1 MEVREL
7 QNKLFFKWLSS
18 VIAIIL
24 IFTSIPFADLVVDAT
39 ENMETEREEAPS
51 PTNQGDLSTITSGE
65 APPFQNTDPKEV
77 VELRTESTKVID
89 NGDGTFTMQMFQDP
103 ISRKSDGKWKEIQT
117 DLKKQKAS
125 RLYTTESTSE
135 LATKNTLLDIRF
147 SPELSKNKY
156 AALSYKGHTLTYTF
170 LEASGENG
178 VQEVQ
183 NTDATY
189 EDNRIFYKD
198 IIPGLTLRNIVFDE
212 SVKEDI
218 ILSKYNGTNTYHF
231 FIETD
236 LMANIEDNGSIS
248 LRDQKNEIIYT
259 LPKPY
264 MTDSNINPE
273 SAEPQR
279 SEDVHFELKR
289 ENNGYS
295 FTVVA
300 NEEWL
305 KAPERI
311 YPVYIDPTT
320 KVQVNQDASVSSA
333 YPNANYGTDWDSGL
347 GANVLK
353 AGNYSA
359 DTGENFAY
367 VKTPTP
373 SLPYATIETAIFNI
387 YNIHSYYPGTNTGIW
402 LDRVNGAWDE
412 STITWNNK
420 PSSSLFTSTSVYKG
434 NWATFNVKNAVND
447 WIKGTTPNNGFKLH
461 TNGNGQTFWKKFYS
475 SEHSVADYRPHLNIA
490 YSYPSPIGLSAESY
504 SLGSG
509 TGYMDLKWNAV
520 AGASSYN
527 VWIFDGKEYKPINVG
542 NKTEWSTK
550 NKSVWPKVGPNL
562 PVNPQQVYKDSGG
575 TSYIDRT
582 NYAISVSAVF
592 ANGESPKA
600 NPIVPNIP
608 DLKMPDAPKGVAYSN
623 QIGTNSGYVNLE
635 WDPIQGATGYKV
647 WIFNGLSYEAFDVK
661 NVASWTTQNKGIWP
675 KPEQIQAGT
684 SSTLKLIQDGSGVEL
699 SIDPSL
705 LYAKMG
711 TKYATNNNY
720 WFRIS
725 AYNQHGE
732 SVFSNATII
741 DILPQSTGLD
751 NNLGLEDY
759 WDYASHDISNG
770 TNYVN
775 IGTNNNVIQY
785 TDFSVFNYAGFGLDF
800 TRTYNSKDFEKSAFG
815 YGWSFTGSEKLYIGT
830 NGTDIDYKD
839 ADGTVHVFTWDGNKY
854 VAPAGNYDRLDKVD
868 ATTYNLTSK
877 SGYITT
883 FTVKE
888 NPTDTDVK
896 VAYITKQ
903 TDLNNNTITYTY
915 NTLNQLTSITTNLG
929 TELNFTYN
937 PEGLISKANYN
948 EQEVTYTYTDGN
960 LERVVIK
967 KDEKTTTP
975 TSFNYTTNGQL
986 TEIIDSNQ
994 KIMLYEYNSN
1004 LDLVSVTE
1012 PSLDGQVASIT
1023 NYSLDRTN
1031 NIVTI
1036 TSPEDTVTRYGL
1048 NENYSVT
1055 KIFNPS
1061 GETTTYTLD
1070 VNYNILHE
1078 GVVYT
1083 DGSKYTKDFIYDPK
1097 GNVLSTTD
1105 SKGVTES
1112 YTYDAYSNLL
1122 TQTDTNNQTTTNTY
1136 EKGNLETTTSPKG
1149 EKTSYQYD
1157 TRGDLETITH
1167 PLGNTDTFDND
1178 YSNNQ
1183 RRTVY
1188 TDSSLG
1194 ITTET
1199 ITGFNGNMLS
1209 SKDGKGQLTTYQYN
1223 LKNEL
1228 ISVTDAN
1235 GKVTDY
1241 DYDGNGNLQ
1250 TVTNAAGKQMS
1261 LEYNAQNVVK
1271 KETNALGK
1279 ATNYHY
1285 NADGELTEVVKANGA
1300 VIGYSNDEETQT
1312 SVVKINNDNQF
1323 TTKKDSLITTVTNHT
1338 LNNQTV
1344 TYTESENGLLQ
1355 RIDFS
1360 APKNNAITYN
1370 YKNEEA
1376 IETINF
1382 GTNTITYTPDANG
1395 QTESLTLNGETIASF
1410 KLNTNGLLTST
1421 TLGNGASITNTY
1433 IGNETLLK
1441 TQTFNKNST
1450 TPWDTHT
1457 YDYDANKQI
1466 KEVITNAG
1474 TVSHPADAVNQLEQE
1489 QYTNGLT
1496 IGYTYDDVG
1505 NRTSKSITQNGKTTK
1520 TDYGYNDA
1528 NQMTKAGEQSIA
1540 VDDNG
1545 NVTNDGRYEYVWN
1558 AFDQL
1563 IEVKTMAGATV
1574 ATYKYDENGN
1584 RIYSNV
1590 DSKETYYRYDGTS
1603 NHVLF
1608 EGNASGEIT
1617 KSYTYDDNG
1626 HPLTMTYSGKT
1637 YYYLTNY
1644 RGDVLALTDESGTIV
1659 AEYTYDAWGN
1669 ILTQKDLDN
1678 ITDVNLSK
1686 ENPYRYAGYRYDE
1699 ETKLYYLM
1707 ARYYN
1712 PNTGVF
1718 MSLDPVRGDSMNPI
1732 TMNGYNYANNNPV
1745 MNVDPD
1751 GESTF
1756 TVVFNRLKNA
1766 ILYGLGKWMSF
1777 YIPAS
1782 LYKALQNGSI
1792 APYILF
1798 GEKIL
1803 KGVTNSIK
1811 AYSNGK
1817 KDLNGL
1823 VSDIKKTMAS
1833 SRNEQQKL
1841 IKSAQNQIRKH
1852 SAKIAGKVLL
1862 KSIFSWGDIGIIGYY
1877 SIVGYLNR
1885 YGWSRAWK

>member
-1 MEVREL
+1 MQHKV
-7 QNKLFFKWLSS
+7 FTKWLAS
-18 VIAIIL
+18 ILAIVL
-24 IFTSIPFADLVVDAT
+24 IFTSIPFTNLVVKAEENT
-39 ENMETEREEAPS
+39 EVGIEET
-51 PTNQGDLSTITSGE
+51 PTLPNPDELPTIASGE
-65 APPFQNTDPKEV
+65 APPFEKTDPKEV
-77 VELRTESTKVID
+77 MELRTESSKVMD
-89 NGDGTFTMQMFQDP
+89 NGDGTYSMEMFQEP
-103 ISRKSDGKWKEIQT
+103 VFRKNSGKWKEIQPK
-117 DLKKQKAS
+117 LKKQKAVNS
-125 RLYTTESTSE
+125 FASESVDE
-135 LATKNTLLDIRF
+135 LATENTLIDIRF
-147 SPELSKNKY
+147 SPKMNKNKY
-156 AALSYKGHTLTYTF
+156 AVLAYKGHTLSYTF
-170 LEASGENG
+170 REASGEKG
-178 VQEVQ
+178 VQKVK
-183 NTDATY
+183 NTAASYEENKIFY
-189 EDNRIFYKD
+189 EDV
-198 IIPGLTLRNIVFDE
+198 IPGLTLRNIVFDE

-218 ILSKYNGTNTYHF
+218 ILSHYSGTSNYHF
-231 FIETD
+231 FMETD
-236 LMANIEDNGSIS
+236 LTAQMEENGSIT
-248 LRDQKNEIIYT
+248 LRDQQNEIIYT
-259 LPKPY
+259 LPKPF

-279 SEDVHFELKR
+279 SEDVHFELSK
-289 ENNGYS
+289 EKKGYA

-300 NEEWL
+300 DPNWL
-305 KAPERI
+305 KDPTRV

-320 KVQVNQDASVSSA
+320 KVQANHDASVSSA
-333 YPNANYGTDWDSGL
+333 YPNANYGSDWDAGL
-347 GANVLK
+347 GAYILK
-353 AGNYSA
+353 AGNYSSE
-359 DTGENFAY
+359 TGENFAY
-367 VKTPTP
+367 IQTPTP

-387 YNIHSYYPGTNTGIW
+387 YNVHSYYPSTLTGIW
-402 LDRVNGAWDE
+402 LDRVNGPWDE
-412 STITWNNK
+412 STIKWSNK
-420 PSSSLFTSTSVYKG
+420 PTSSLFTSTSVHKG
-434 NWATFNVKNAVND
+434 KWATFNVKNAVND
-447 WIKGTTPNNGFKLH
+447 WIKGTTPNYGFKLH

-475 SEHSVADYRPHLNIA
+475 TEHSVADYLPHLNIA
-490 YSYPSPIGLSAESY
+490 YFFPSPTNLSAKST
-504 SLGSG
+504 SLGDG
-509 TGYMDLKWNAV
+509 TGYIDLQWSPV
-520 AGASSYN
+520 AGASSYK
-527 VWIFDGKEYKPINVG
+527 VWIFDGNVYKSISVG
-542 NKTEWSTK
+542 KNTNWSTK
-550 NKSVWPKVGPNL
+550 DKSVWPQVGANL
-562 PVNPQQVYKDSGG
+562 PVNPQAVYRASGG
-575 TSYIDRT
+575 TTYNDRT

-592 ANGESPKA
+592 ENGESPNA
-600 NPIVPNIP
+600 NPIVPTIP
-608 DLKMPDAPKGVAYSN
+608 NLVKPDGPKGVAYSN

-635 WDPIQGATGYKV
+635 WDEIPGATGYKV

-661 NVASWTTQNKGIWP
+661 NVTNWTTQNKGIWP

-699 SIDPSL
+699 PIDPSP

-711 TKYATNNNY
+711 KKYATSNNY

-741 DILPQSTGLD
+741 NLLSQSTNFD
-751 NNLGLEDY
+751 KNLGLEDY

-775 IGTNNNVIQY
+775 VGTNNNVIQY
-785 TDFSVFNYAGFGLDF
+785 TDFSLFNYAGFGLDF

-854 VAPAGNYDRLDKVD
+854 VAPTGNYDRLEKVD
-868 ATTYNLTSK
+868 ATTYNLTTK
-877 SGYITT
+877 TGYTTT

-888 NPTDTDVK
+888 NSTDTDVK

-903 TDLNNNTITYTY
+903 TDLYNNTITYSY
-915 NTLNQLTSITTNLG
+915 NPLNQLTSITTNLG
-929 TELNFTYN
+929 TKLNFTYN
-937 PEGLISKANYN
+937 TEGLISKANYN
-948 EQEVTYTYTDGN
+948 EQEVTYSYTEGN

-994 KIMLYEYNSN
+994 KIMQYEYNSN

-1012 PSLDGQVASIT
+1012 PSLDGQAASIT

-1036 TSPEDTVTRYGL
+1036 TSPENTVTRYGL

-1055 KIFNPS
+1055 EVFDPS
-1061 GETTTYTLD
+1061 GETTTFTLD
-1070 VNYNILHE
+1070 DTYNILHE
-1078 GVVYT
+1078 VVVYT
-1083 DGSKYTKDFIYDPK
+1083 DGSTYTKDFNYDTK

-1122 TQTDTNNQTTTNTY
+1122 TQTDANNQMTTNTY
-1136 EKGNLETTTSPKG
+1136 EKGNLKTTTSPKG
-1149 EKTSYQYD
+1149 EITSYQYD
-1157 TRGDLETITH
+1157 TRGDLKTITY
-1167 PLGNTDTFDND
+1167 PLGKTDTFDND

-1183 RRTVY
+1183 KRTVH

-1199 ITGFNGNMLS
+1199 ITDFNGNMLS

-1223 LKNEL
+1223 FKNEL

-1261 LEYNAQNVVK
+1261 LEYNAQNAVK

-1285 NADGELTEVVKANGA
+1285 NADGILTEVVKANGA

-1323 TTKKDSLITTVTNHT
+1323 TSKKDSLITTVTNHT

-1344 TYTESENGLLQ
+1344 TYTGSENGLLQ

-1376 IETINF
+1376 LETINF

-1441 TQTFNKNST
+1441 TQTFNKKST

-1457 YDYDANKQI
+1457 YDYDANNQI

-1474 TVSHPADAVNQLEQE
+1474 TVTYAYDAVNQLEQE
-1489 QYTNGLT
+1489 QYSNGLT
-1496 IGYTYDDVG
+1496 IAYTYDDVS
-1505 NRTSKSITQNGKTTK
+1505 NRKSKSITQNGKTT
-1520 TDYGYNDA
+1520 TTEYVYNDA
-1528 NQMTKAGEQSIA
+1528 NQMTDAGTQSIA
-1540 VDDNG
+1540 VDVNG

-1574 ATYKYDENGN
+1574 VTYKYDENGN

-1603 NHVLF
+1603 NQVLF
-1608 EGNASGEIT
+1608 EANASGEIT

-1626 HPLTMTYSGKT
+1626 HRLTMTYSGKT

-1669 ILTQKDLDN
+1669 ILTQKDLDQKD
-1678 ITDVNLSK
+1678 DVNLAK

-1712 PNTGVF
+1712 PDTGVF
-1718 MSLDPVRGDSMNPI
+1718 MSLDPVGGDTMNPI

-1745 MNVDPD
+1745 MFVDPD
-1751 GESTF
+1751 GEFASDLGA
-1756 TVVFNRLKNA
+1756 RLK
-1766 ILYGLGKWMSF
+1766 YGAQQALKKLLQSWGV
-1777 YIPAS
+1777 PAN
-1782 LYKALQNGSI
+1782 L
-1792 APYILF
+1792 
-1798 GEKIL
+1798 GEKIATN
-1803 KGVTNSIK
+1803 GVAFLFGSNAFKKIVNTKINSYSAFQAQVRTFNNTFSKTLIRTAKQNLVK
-1811 AYSNGK
+1811 ALGK
-1817 KDLNGL
+1817 KAVGMMIGGIGGVAIMEITFFAYWTIYYAYNYKPKPKP
-1823 VSDIKKTMAS
+1823 KK
-1833 SRNEQQKL
+1833 
-1841 IKSAQNQIRKH
+1841 
-1852 SAKIAGKVLL
+1852 
-1862 KSIFSWGDIGIIGYY
+1862 
-1877 SIVGYLNR
+1877 
-1885 YGWSRAWK
+1885 

>member
-1 MEVREL
+1 MFV
-7 QNKLFFKWLSS
+7 KWLSGI
-18 VIAIIL
+18 IAIIL
-24 IFTSIPFADLVVDAT
+24 IFTSIPFTDLVVDAAENT
-39 ENMETEREEAPS
+39 EIEMEEVTS
-51 PTNQGDLSTITSGE
+51 PTNQGNLSTITSGE

-77 VELRTESTKVID
+77 VELRTESSKVVD

-103 ISRKSDGKWKEIQT
+103 ISRKSDGKWKEIQP

-189 EDNRIFYKD
+189 EDNRIYYKD

-305 KAPERI
+305 KDPERI

-550 NKSVWPKVGPNL
+550 DKSVWPKVGPNL

-608 DLKMPDAPKGVAYSN
+608 DLNMPPAPKGVAYSN

-635 WDPIQGATGYKV
+635 WDAIKGATGYKV

-661 NVASWTTQNKGIWP
+661 NATSWTTQNKGMWP

-684 SSTLKLIQDGSGVEL
+684 SSTLKLIKDGSGVEL
-699 SIDPSL
+699 PIDPSP

-741 DILPQSTGLD
+741 NLLPQSTD
-751 NNLGLEDY
+751 FDKNLGFEEY

-775 IGTNNNVIQY
+775 LGTNNNVIQY
-785 TDFSVFNYAGFGLDF
+785 TDFSLFNYAGFGLDF
-800 TRTYNSKDFEKSAFG
+800 IRTYNSKDFEKSAFG
-815 YGWSFTGSEKLYIGT
+815 YGWSFTGSEKLYIGA

-854 VAPAGNYDRLDKVD
+854 VAPAGIYDRLEKLDT
-868 ATTYNLTSK
+868 TTYILTSNT
-877 SGYITT
+877 GHTTT
-883 FTVKE
+883 FKVKE
-888 NPTDTDVK
+888 STSDTDVQ
-896 VAYITKQ
+896 VAYITEQK
-903 TDLNNNTITYTY
+903 DLNSNIITYTY
-915 NTLNQLTSITTNLG
+915 NTLNQLTAITTNLG
-929 TELNFTYN
+929 AKLLF
-937 PEGLISKANYN
+937 
-948 EQEVTYTYTDGN
+948 TYTDGLITN
-960 LERVVIK
+960 VNYDDKEITYSYTDGYLTRVLVD
-967 KDEKTTTP
+967 KDATTKTP
-975 TSFNYTTNGQL
+975 TTFYYTTNGQL
-986 TEIIDSNQ
+986 TKIIDSNQ
-994 KIMLYEYNSN
+994 KIMLYEYNSD
-1004 LDLVSVTE
+1004 LDLVTVTE

-1048 NENYSVT
+1048 NNNFSVT
-1055 KIFNPS
+1055 KMFDPS
-1061 GETTTYTLD
+1061 GDTTTYTLD
-1070 VNYNILHE
+1070 DNYNVLSQK
-1078 GVVYT
+1078 VSYT
-1083 DGSKYTKDFIYDPK
+1083 DGSTYTKNYDYDSK
-1097 GNVLSTTD
+1097 GNVLKISD

-1112 YTYDAYSNLL
+1112 FTYDAYSNLL
-1122 TQTDTNNQTTTNTY
+1122 TQTDTSNQTSTKTY
-1136 EKGNLETTTSPKG
+1136 VKGNLKTSTTPNGETTTYEYNDYGDITQVKYPDGKIEKYNTNYENKQKTTTYRDDQLDITTKTTTDYNGNILSYEDGKN
-1149 EKTSYQYD
+1149 EKTW
-1157 TRGDLETITH
+1157 
-1167 PLGNTDTFDND
+1167 
-1178 YSNNQ
+1178 YS
-1183 RRTVY
+1183 
-1188 TDSSLG
+1188 
-1194 ITTET
+1194 
-1199 ITGFNGNMLS
+1199 
-1209 SKDGKGQLTTYQYN
+1209 YN

-1228 ISVTDAN
+1228 VEVEDAENKKTTYTYDAN
-1235 GKVTDY
+1235 S
-1241 DYDGNGNLQ
+1241 NL
-1250 TVTNAAGKQMS
+1250 TSVTNAGGKQTS
-1261 LEYNAQNVVK
+1261 FGYNAQNDIS

-1279 ATNYHY
+1279 TTTYNY
-1285 NADGELTEVVKANGA
+1285 NADGELNEIIKASGDR
-1300 VIGYSNDEETQT
+1300 IGYTMSKDINSEL
-1312 SVVKINNDNQF
+1312 VKINDQNQY
-1323 TTKKDSLITTVTNHT
+1323 TTQIDSLTTTVTNHT
-1338 LNNQTV
+1338 LNNQKV
-1344 TYTESENGLLQ
+1344 TYTQAENDLLQ
-1355 RIDFS
+1355 RIDIS
-1360 APKNNAITYN
+1360 APVNRAIMYT
-1370 YKNEEA
+1370 YKNEEDLA
-1376 IETINF
+1376 SIQYD
-1382 GTNTITYTPDANG
+1382 TNTIEYTTDGNG
-1395 QTESLTLNGETIASF
+1395 QTTAVTLNGQPSASF
-1410 KLNTNGLLTST
+1410 TW
-1421 TLGNGASITNTY
+1421 
-1433 IGNETLLK
+1433 
-1441 TQTFNKNST
+1441 NKNSMLEST
-1450 TPWDTHT
+1450 TFRNSAVILNKYNADQLQTETLKTNSVTTWRTNEYEFDK
-1457 YDYDANKQI
+1457 NKQI
-1466 KEVITNAG
+1466 SKVTNEDG
-1474 TVSHPADAVNQLEQE
+1474 SVT
-1489 QYTNGLT
+1489 
-1496 IGYTYDDVG
+1496 YTYDALNQLVKEQYSNGLSISYTYDSVG
-1505 NRTSKSITQNGKTTK
+1505 NRTSKTNVQNGSTT
-1520 TDYGYNDA
+1520 TTNYSYNDA
-1528 NQMTKAGEQSIA
+1528 NQMKAAGEKTYTVSA
-1540 VDDNG
+1540 NG
-1545 NVTNDGRYEYVWN
+1545 NMINDGVFQYVWN

-1563 IEVKTMAGATV
+1563 TEVKNLTGTTV
-1574 ATYKYDENGN
+1574 ATYSYDENG
-1584 RIYSNV
+1584 RRVYSK
-1590 DSKETYYRYDGTS
+1590 DSKGETYYRYNGLT
-1603 NHVLF
+1603 NEVLF
-1608 EGNASGEIT
+1608 EEDASGNLT
-1617 KSYTYDDNG
+1617 KAYTYGDNG
-1626 HPLTMTYSGKT
+1626 HLLTMTYQGST

-1644 RGDVLALTDESGTIV
+1644 RGDVLALTDANGAIV

-1669 ILTQKDLDN
+1669 IKSQSGTMAT
-1678 ITDVNLSK
+1678 I
-1686 ENPYRYAGYRYDE
+1686 NPYRYAGYRYDE
-1699 ETKLYYLM
+1699 DTNLYYLM

-1712 PNTGVF
+1712 PDTGVF
-1718 MSLDPVRGDSMNPI
+1718 LSLDPERGDVMNPL
-1732 TMNGYNYANNNPV
+1732 TLNGFSYANNNPV
-1745 MNVDPD
+1745 MNVDHD
-1751 GESTF
+1751 G
-1756 TVVFNRLKNA
+1756 RYWKNA
-1766 ILYGLGKWMSF
+1766 WWNAKSF
-1777 YIPAS
+1777 LSKTINAVIFLVSAQIGGGVAKVLLSYSKKQLSEAKRTTFAVKIRKS
-1782 LYKALQNGSI
+1782 LIQ
-1792 APYILF
+1792 
-1798 GEKIL
+1798 
-1803 KGVTNSIK
+1803 KGV
-1811 AYSNGK
+1811 
-1817 KDLNGL
+1817 
-1823 VSDIKKTMAS
+1823 
-1833 SRNEQQKL
+1833 
-1841 IKSAQNQIRKH
+1841 
-1852 SAKIAGKVLL
+1852 SAKIAGYIVTALTSVAGL
-1862 KSIFSWGDIGIIGYY
+1862 ASFYTDPGTPIFKWLDARDKYPKNGYFN
-1877 SIVGYLNR
+1877 GF
-1885 YGWSRAWK
+1885 